1 MKLGIKMFFSI
12 TIFFSAAFLG
22 CGAILISYFYDTA
35 IEKEIES
42 TAQRYQY
49 NKFVI
54 QASLITREDD
64 WIKAAADGHTSV
76 EFLVSDMNGTVALYT
91 LDGSML
97 FSGFPDKT
105 ADFSSLLAQSQ
116 PESSSYQ
123 FQEMQGRMYL
133 LICGSIKQNN
143 TGVYLITGVDVQKI
157 LQQQERIIQ
166 KFGTIYAAALS
177 AGVVL
182 IFFLSAL
189 LTRPVKLLTAATQKI
204 ADGNYAERVAESGSD
219 EVGQLARNFN
229 QMACAIEEKINELSQ
244 SAQEKEDF
252 AANFAH
258 ELKTPLTSVIGY
270 ADRIYKK
277 ELSRDAQKQAAWHIW
292 NEGMRLEALSLKL
305 MDLTVLNHRNFV
317 LEDIDAVLLLA
328 ELAADVEY
336 LMHEKGIAFLYTA
349 QQAYI
354 KADYDLF
361 KTPFLNLVDNAAK
374 AGASHIQVN
383 GFLSDGTLRHHPG
396 ETNSRTQ
403 PAQLYTIQITDD
415 GCGIPPEEIQRIT
428 EAFYMV
434 DKSRSRKLHG
444 AGLGLSLAQKIAE
457 IHGSRLD
464 FTSDGSSGTTVTIV
478 LTPSV
483 QDTDL

>member
-1 MKLGIKMFFSI
+1 M
-12 TIFFSAAFLG
+12 
-22 CGAILISYFYDTA
+22 
-35 IEKEIES
+35 
-42 TAQRYQY
+42 
-49 NKFVI
+49 
-54 QASLITREDD
+54 
-64 WIKAAADGHTSV
+64 
-76 EFLVSDMNGTVALYT
+76 
-91 LDGSML
+91 
-97 FSGFPDKT
+97 
-105 ADFSSLLAQSQ
+105 
-116 PESSSYQ
+116 
-123 FQEMQGRMYL
+123 
-133 LICGSIKQNN
+133 
-143 TGVYLITGVDVQKI
+143 
-157 LQQQERIIQ
+157 
-166 KFGTIYAAALS
+166 
-177 AGVVL
+177 
-182 IFFLSAL
+182 
-189 LTRPVKLLTAATQKI
+189 TAATQKI

-229 QMACAIEEKINELSQ
+229 QMAWAIEEKINELSQ

-317 LEDIDAVLLLA
+317 LEDIDAALLLA

-361 KTPFLNLVDNAAK
+361 KTLFLNLIDNAAK

-383 GFLSDGTLRHHPG
+383 GFLSDGILRQHPG
-396 ETNSRTQ
+396 ETHSRTQ
-403 PAQLYTIQITDD
+403 PVQLYTIQITDD

>member
-1 MKLGIKMFFSI
+1 M
-12 TIFFSAAFLG
+12 
-22 CGAILISYFYDTA
+22 
-35 IEKEIES
+35 
-42 TAQRYQY
+42 
-49 NKFVI
+49 
-54 QASLITREDD
+54 
-64 WIKAAADGHTSV
+64 
-76 EFLVSDMNGTVALYT
+76 
-91 LDGSML
+91 
-97 FSGFPDKT
+97 
-105 ADFSSLLAQSQ
+105 
-116 PESSSYQ
+116 
-123 FQEMQGRMYL
+123 
-133 LICGSIKQNN
+133 
-143 TGVYLITGVDVQKI
+143 
-157 LQQQERIIQ
+157 
-166 KFGTIYAAALS
+166 
-177 AGVVL
+177 
-182 IFFLSAL
+182 
-189 LTRPVKLLTAATQKI
+189 
-204 ADGNYAERVAESGSD
+204 
-219 EVGQLARNFN
+219 
-229 QMACAIEEKINELSQ
+229 
-244 SAQEKEDF
+244 
-252 AANFAH
+252 
-258 ELKTPLTSVIGY
+258 
-270 ADRIYKK
+270 
-277 ELSRDAQKQAAWHIW
+277 
-292 NEGMRLEALSLKL
+292 
-305 MDLTVLNHRNFV
+305 

-361 KTPFLNLVDNAAK
+361 KTLFLNLVDNAAK

-444 AGLGLSLAQKIAE
+444 AGLGLFLAQKIAG

-464 FTSDGSSGTTVTIV
+464 FTSDGRSGTTVTIV

>member
-361 KTPFLNLVDNAAK
+361 KTLFLNLVDNAAK

-383 GFLSDGTLRHHPG
+383 GFLSDGTLRQHPG
-396 ETNSRTQ
+396 ETHSRTQ